1 MRRLPVIGATTV
13 AKDIHFRKGRPNFN
27 LLARQFV
34 RLALFEMCVF
44 GEEVRWS

>member
-1 MRRLPVIGATTV
+1 VIGATTV

-27 LLARQFV
+27 QLARQFV
-34 RLALFEMCVF
+34 MLALFEMCVF